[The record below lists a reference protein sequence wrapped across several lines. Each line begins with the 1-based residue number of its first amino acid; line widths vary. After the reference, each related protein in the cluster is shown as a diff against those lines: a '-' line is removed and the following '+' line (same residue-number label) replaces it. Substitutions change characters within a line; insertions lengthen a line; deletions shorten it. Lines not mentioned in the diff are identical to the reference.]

1 MMDIVFH
8 ELDVVEEKAFDFA
21 VISVDF
27 QGQWI
32 FVRHTSRETWEI
44 PGGHREQ
51 GETIEETA
59 KRELFEE
66 TGCQSATF
74 TPICDYSIGT
84 RSGRLFYA
92 VVKEIGSKPPSEIG
106 EIRYFDTPPHPLT
119 YPDVQPLLFEKTL
132 SFMNNSK

>member
-1 MMDIVFH
+1 MDIVFH
-8 ELDVVEEKAFDFA
+8 ELDVTEEKAFDFA

-44 PGGHREQ
+44 PGGHREP

-74 TPICDYSIGT
+74 APICDYSIGT

-106 EIRYFDTPPHPLT
+106 EIRYFDTQLHPLT